1 MKRFKNITK
10 QLVTLCLVMAMAIT
24 MLPQAAQAR
33 TIRKKMTLY
42 VGGDYTYSSQLKA
55 SNIKSSNKKIVTAKK
70 GKYDTSI
77 DFVAKKAGKATVT
90 CKLKGNPTTF
100 DVTVKKPSISISMAA
115 TSKGYVLFSF
125 KNKTKQT
132 FDKITYKYTLK
143 DKNGKVLKQ
152 NTQGICYLLA
162 KKTTYYTMYI
172 TKDMAANIDYKKC
185 TAKVTSASYE
195 AGETYTDISSKVDLF
210 AFDQEETESGF
221 KFSVNIDNLSG
232 KTAIG
237 YYYIMVYD
245 KNKKLIGVMD
255 TYDFYLNAGDSK
267 QYKDIEISKS
277 EYGFY
282 PGAHSYKLVMYAFST
297 SEKKGWTEKLTGW

>member
-90 CKLKGNPTTF
+90 CKLKGN
-100 DVTVKKPSISISMAA
+100 
-115 TSKGYVLFSF
+115 
-125 KNKTKQT
+125 

-172 TKDMAANIDYKKC
+172 TKDIAADIDYKKC

-195 AGETYTDISSKVDLF
+195 AGETYKDISSKVDLF

-237 YYYIMVYD
+237 YYYIMIYD